1 MGDELT
7 PEQVT
12 ALVEQIDRGSDP
24 YELPQA
30 LIEEPEPSTAPPAA
44 EEEVNRSLYYQ
55 ILQMKVGEKL
65 KAALKGNR
73 DARAILVRDSNRMVA
88 RFVLQNPRIT
98 DDEIVGIARNRNL
111 DTDILRI
118 VGEHKEWSH
127 NPQVRSAL
135 VSNPKTPVAIALRC
149 VNSLSER
156 ELRLLA
162 KSKNISSAVA
172 SSAKRLLI
180 QRTGH

>member
-1 MGDELT
+1 MSDELT
-7 PEQVT
+7 PEQV
-12 ALVEQIDRGSDP
+12 AELVEQIDRGSDP
-24 YELPQA
+24 YELPQE
-30 LIEEPEPSTAPPAA
+30 LIEESEPSAAPAA
-44 EEEVNRSLYYQ
+44 DEGEVERSLYYQ
-55 ILQMKVGEKL
+55 ILKMTVGEKL

-73 DARAILVRDSNRMVA
+73 DTRNILVRDSNRLVA

-135 VSNPKTPVAIALRC
+135 VSNPKTPVAISLRC

-162 KSKNISSAVA
+162 KSKNIPSAVA
-172 SSAKRLLI
+172 SSAKRLLL